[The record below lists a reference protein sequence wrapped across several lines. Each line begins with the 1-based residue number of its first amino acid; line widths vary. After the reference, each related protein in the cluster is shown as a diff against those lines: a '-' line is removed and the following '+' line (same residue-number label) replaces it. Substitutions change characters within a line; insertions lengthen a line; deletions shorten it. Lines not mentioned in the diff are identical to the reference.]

1 MIKQPVSFS
10 LTRSRI
16 NGEWT
21 SEDGGELHS
30 KVTTLDSPLI
40 FKINGSALQGGPAS
54 NTNGISSPN
63 LPSVT

>member
-30 KVTTLDSPLI
+30 KVTTLDLPLVLI
-40 FKINGSALQGGPAS
+40 TNGLALQGGTAS
-54 NTNGISSPN
+54 NTNGISFRN
-63 LPSVT
+63 LAWVT